1 MARDDKAASDK
12 ESHKN
17 AANSTPTVSGMTPP
31 IAKKIHTENHING
44 GNLVDDYRW
53 LRDKHNSE
61 VAAYL
66 NAENAYTDA
75 VMKPTD
81 ELQKKLFDEMVGH
94 IKETDEEVPHRY
106 RGWLYYSRW
115 EKGKQYRIF
124 ARKRTLQAPEEI
136 TLDQNQLAEGEKFLS
151 LGAYSVS
158 DDGNFLPYSTDNT
171 GSGSSGCT
179 CAICAPGKT
188 YPIRRSAWVRF
199 PGRMTIRRCFTR
211 LKTRK
216 PSGSTVCTV
225 TESGKAEAAALTN
238 SSTRKK
244 MSASTLV

>member
-115 EKGKQYRIF
+115 EKGK
-124 ARKRTLQAPEEI
+124 
-136 TLDQNQLAEGEKFLS
+136 
-151 LGAYSVS
+151 
-158 DDGNFLPYSTDNT
+158 
-171 GSGSSGCT
+171 
-179 CAICAPGKT
+179 
-188 YPIRRSAWVRF
+188 
-199 PGRMTIRRCFTR
+199 
-211 LKTRK
+211 
-216 PSGSTVCTV
+216 
-225 TESGKAEAAALTN
+225 
-238 SSTRKK
+238 
-244 MSASTLV
+244 